1 MLDLGDGRQ
10 YADYANVPPTIGSV
24 ISARLATMAEI
35 ETVLGME
42 DIYDLLEIMA
52 VDEHNKRIASRSED

>member
-1 MLDLGDGRQ
+1 
-10 YADYANVPPTIGSV
+10 
-24 ISARLATMAEI
+24 MAEI

-52 VDEHNKRIASRSED
+52 VDAHNKRLASQSEE

>member
-1 MLDLGDGRQ
+1 LGDGRE
-10 YADYANVPPTIGSV
+10 YADYVNVPPIIGAV
-24 ISARLATMAEI
+24 ISARMATMAEI

-52 VDEHNKRIASRSED
+52 VDAHNKRLASQSEE

>member
-1 MLDLGDGRQ
+1 M
-10 YADYANVPPTIGSV
+10 NVPRTIGAV

-42 DIYDLLEIMA
+42 DIYDLLEIIT
-52 VDEHNKRIASRSED
+52 VDAYNKQIAQKSEEP